1 MEFDINSLKDFFPF
15 GSAILGA
22 VTGGFI
28 TYKITKAKEKKEN
41 HQKRVECILEL
52 QAKLSEMQNETLA
65 FKMETS
71 LLRNKSENFQW
82 SERIHFLK
90 TLKIYF
96 HEQIIRNREILY
108 SLAIHID
115 KNVFVEVGKTYNE
128 IFDIFAKT
136 NKDKFQGNI
145 NEDFEVYLEMV
156 ASTMNEIALEINKFT
171 RYLFKKEQEY
181 IKYFLEKYI

>member
-1 MEFDINSLKDFFPF
+1 
-15 GSAILGA
+15 
-22 VTGGFI
+22 
-28 TYKITKAKEKKEN
+28 
-41 HQKRVECILEL
+41 
-52 QAKLSEMQNETLA
+52 
-65 FKMETS
+65 
-71 LLRNKSENFQW
+71 
-82 SERIHFLK
+82 
-90 TLKIYF
+90 LKIYF

-156 ASTMNEIALEINKFT
+156 ASTMNELALEINKFT